1 MDITSYLISID
12 VNSTLSD
19 EANAPIQNSLECQ
32 HENGHFFKMSYH
44 EQRQIH
50 TQIESYNSKVVVVKL
65 HTKEQN
71 IIIYYGRKLLWKIG
85 RVRLD
90 TSVIYQLELEFCHE
104 S

>member
-1 MDITSYLISID
+1 MSYLEHKDKVIHR
-12 VNSTLSD
+12 
-19 EANAPIQNSLECQ
+19 SL
-32 HENGHFFKMSYH
+32 
-44 EQRQIH
+44 H
-50 TQIESYNSKVVVVKL
+50 TTQLKVVVVKL